1 LAVATRE
8 ECQPEARAAS
18 LRNGKI
24 PAPIPPLLRGGV
36 AAVRSTIGLS
46 SYAPSVALLI
56 SAMVLA

>member
-1 LAVATRE
+1 VATGE
-8 ECQPEARAAS
+8 ECQPEPRAAS
-18 LRNGKI
+18 LRDGKV
-24 PAPIPPLLRGGV
+24 PASIPPLLRGRA